1 MNDFNIIENIE
12 PPSIEPYLIEC
23 KFTIESKG
31 TLGEAVSNKRI
42 TFEGYAT
49 DELYGAVM
57 NAVMKVV
64 GE

>member
-23 KFTIESKG
+23 KFTVESNG
-31 TLGEAVSNKRI
+31 TLGEAISRKRI

-49 DELYGAVM
+49 DELYETLM
-57 NAVMKVV
+57 NAVTKVV
-64 GE
+64 SE